1 MSKTYKASFPISYIV
16 EGEDGT
22 DGLSLIVTP
31 THHSLSAD
39 SGGALSETLGL
50 GGDTDTV
57 VSAYKG
63 TTQIPVVGLTL
74 VTSTN
79 CSVSYTISG
88 NEGVVAL
95 LKIGATERTIGGL
108 TATVPIPR
116 GSFTFT
122 ATLSDGDNTYTTGD
136 ITVTFAVD
144 YSVWIGEVLDTS
156 VQNSS
161 ELANALVSLTNIVS
175 VVSSSLELLCDEV
188 VAIGAAA
195 GVEGYD
201 DGTDPVTTTISPSLS
216 SVSTATSTLS
226 SELSGLQASILAC
239 EVAETLTIYQV
250 STNDLTLVT

>member
-1 MSKTYKASFPISYIV
+1 MGKTYKASFPISYIV

-31 THHSLSAD
+31 THHSLSTD
-39 SGGALSETLGL
+39 SNGYLSETLDL
-50 GGDTDTV
+50 GGDTDTI

-63 TTQIPVVGLTL
+63 TTQIAVVGLTL
-74 VTSTN
+74 VSSTN
-79 CSVSYTISG
+79 CSVTNTISG
-88 NEGVVAL
+88 DEGVVAL

-161 ELANALVSLTNIVS
+161 EMANALVSLTNIVS
-175 VVSSSLELLCDEV
+175 AVVSSLELLCDEV
-188 VAIGAAA
+188 VAIGTAT

-201 DGTDPVTTTISPSLS
+201 DGTDVVTKTIAPSLS
-216 SVSTATSTLS
+216 SASTAAGTLS
-226 SELSGLQASILAC
+226 SEVSALQESILVCVEAETVTMYELSGDDLI
-239 EVAETLTIYQV
+239 VAT
-250 STNDLTLVT
+250 

>member
-31 THHSLSAD
+31 THHSLSTD
-39 SGGALSETLGL
+39 SGGSISETLGL
-50 GGDTDTV
+50 GGDTTTL

-63 TTQIPVVGLTL
+63 TTQIAVAGLTL
-74 VTSTN
+74 LSSTN

-88 NEGVVAL
+88 NVGVVAL
-95 LKIGATERTIGGL
+95 LEIGAAERTIGGL
-108 TATVPIPR
+108 TATVPIPS

-122 ATLSDGDNTYTTGD
+122 ATLSDGDNTYTTAG

-144 YSVWIGEVLDTS
+144 YSAWIGEVLDTS

-161 ELANALVSLTNIVS
+161 ELSNALLSLTNIVS
-175 VVSSSLELLCDEV
+175 TVVSSLDLLCDEV

-201 DGTDPVTTTISPSLS
+201 DGTDTVTKTIVPLLS
-216 SVSTATSTLS
+216 SASTAASTLS
-226 SELSGLQASILAC
+226 SEVSALQTSILAC
-239 EVAETLTIYQV
+239 NEAETVTVYEL
-250 STNDLTLVT
+250 SGDDLTLTT